1 MDGPDGYRDRP
12 QPRWRGGRGGCH
24 PAQSCARYAR
34 APKSVICP
42 KVSQEI
48 TRVPISGKTRCGLA
62 PVPPATFLRRAVLAG
77 TKWRPLELAM
87 VASGGKGPPISD
99 EHLLVPASAGL
110 IFWGNI
116 YRAKRSVGARP
127 APAQS
132 DRAPF
137 CALFGSLCEVI
148 VFGGN
153 IEHRLLGRFVVHL
166 IREGARFFCALPPML
181 RIVDEGCCHG
191 ADATCRG

>member
-1 MDGPDGYRDRP
+1 MARNTRQVTELFARCSVRP
-12 QPRWRGGRGGCH
+12 PGGEPGRPTPAPNERTTEGRKWMAPMGIGTIQPRWRGVRGGCH

-34 APKSVICP
+34 APKSVICL

-87 VASGGKGPPISD
+87 VAPGGKGPPISD
-99 EHLLVPASAGL
+99 EHLRVPLRRGSFFGA
-110 IFWGNI
+110 I

-127 APAQS
+127 APSSIRPGALLRALRLALRG
-132 DRAPF
+132 DR
-137 CALFGSLCEVI
+137 
-148 VFGGN
+148 
-153 IEHRLLGRFVVHL
+153 
-166 IREGARFFCALPPML
+166 IRRQY
-181 RIVDEGCCHG
+181 
-191 ADATCRG
+191 

>member
-1 MDGPDGYRDRP
+1 MA
-12 QPRWRGGRGGCH
+12 GGSG
-24 PAQSCARYAR
+24 
-34 APKSVICP
+34 
-42 KVSQEI
+42 
-48 TRVPISGKTRCGLA
+48 RVPSGAILCPLRACAEIGDSPESLSGNHPSSVSGKTRRGSA

-87 VASGGKGPPISD
+87 VAPDGKGPPISD
-99 EHLLVPASAGL
+99 EHLRVPLRRGSFFGA
-110 IFWGNI
+110 I